1 MSSIVDPVVPE
12 PAAGPL
18 PEGGGTEGA
27 PPPPVPSGWRSRL
40 HRWAKPWR
48 QANRTA
54 RVLVVIG
61 LFITLF
67 FGVLALFGDQIAPYD
82 QDQYRFE
89 TGEVVDGV
97 EQFESIPRKGGPDGN
112 YPMGTTVARFDVF
125 SRVIIGAKL
134 AMGVVILSTV
144 LAMLVGV
151 PLGLL
156 SGYVGGRL
164 DRTLVLVLDAI
175 YAFPA
180 LLLSIIVAFMLKEYL
195 DPGLP
200 AAAVAVGVVYVPQ
213 YFRVIRNH
221 TMSVKQEPF
230 VEAAR
235 SLGAKPRTI
244 VGRYIFFNVVQSVPV
259 IFTLNAADAVLTLAG
274 LGFLGYG
281 VEYPAAE
288 WGLDVSRAISDT
300 VSGTWWT
307 AFWPGVAI
315 MTLVTGLTLLGEGM
329 NDIINPLLRVKGYRG
344 KVRNARE
351 AIAVAASDAAPAG
364 SPVEA
369 GKP

>member
-1 MSSIVDPVVPE
+1 MSSLVDPLVPQPE
-12 PAAGPL
+12 VGHVA
-18 PEGGGTEGA
+18 EGGGTEGA
-27 PPPPVPSGWRSRL
+27 PPPPLPTGWRARL

-48 QANRTA
+48 QANRMA
-54 RVLVVIG
+54 RVLVIIG
-61 LFITLF
+61 LVITLF
-67 FGVLALFGDQIAPYD
+67 FSVLALFGNQIAPYD
-82 QDQYRFE
+82 EDQYRFE
-89 TGEVVDGV
+89 TGEVVNG
-97 EQFESIPRKGGPDGN
+97 EPQFESIPRKASPDGD

-125 SRVIIGAKL
+125 SRVIIGARL
-134 AMGVVILSTV
+134 AMGVVILSTL
-144 LAMLVGV
+144 LAMLIGV

-235 SLGAKPRTI
+235 SLGAKPRI
-244 VGRYIFFNVVQSVPV
+244 VVGRYIFFNVVQSVPV

-288 WGLDVSRAISDT
+288 WGLDISRAISDT

-315 MTLVTGLTLLGEGM
+315 MTLVTGLTLLGEGL

-344 KVRNARE
+344 KVRSARD
-351 AIAVAASDAAPAG
+351 AITIAASSTAPAG
-364 SPVEA
+364 SPTEA
-369 GKP
+369 GEP